1 MAKQNENIITA
12 VDIGEVNTVALVTEI
27 TGSRLRYRGHGI
39 ADSLGSCDGII
50 VDLEKASASVQEA
63 IDKAEIRANVPLQ
76 RAVVGVTGTHVRAA
90 NSRGR
95 MVLGLRPREVS
106 LEDIRQAAKTAQTVP
121 PPEDRQV
128 LHLLPQNFILDEQDC
143 TRYPVG
149 TVGRQLDVHVHVVT
163 ASASAIQN
171 IVTVMNRAGIY
182 VEDTVYEPLAS
193 SDAVLQSDERQ
204 LGVCVCD
211 IGADSMDVVVFHEG
225 VVVHSSSIPT
235 GRGQDRTSSCG
246 LIPIKGGRER
256 ATIRTPSKPGNSE
269 NKVPLMGD
277 RTLRL
282 VPQRF
287 LREAQEAR
295 AREVVEM
302 LRDNLRQAGVL
313 EMLGAGV
320 VFVGGGARLPG
331 VIENADAILRC
342 PTRMGT
348 PIPVLKL
355 PALLSE
361 PEFATV
367 IGMAL
372 YAHRTRE
379 FKTC

>member
-1 MAKQNENIITA
+1 MKQNENIITA
-12 VDIGEVNTVALVTEI
+12 VDIGEVKTVVLVTEI

-39 ADSLGSCDGII
+39 AESLGSCEGVI
-50 VDLEKASASVQEA
+50 VDLEKSAASLQEA
-63 IDKAEIRANVPLQ
+63 INEAELRANVPLQ
-76 RAVVGVTGTHVRAA
+76 RAVVGVAGTHIRAS

-95 MVLGLRPREVS
+95 IVLGLRPREVS
-106 LEDIRQAAKTAQTVP
+106 LEDICQAAKTAQTAP
-121 PPEDRQV
+121 LPEDRQV
-128 LHLLPQNFILDEQDC
+128 LHLFPQNFILDEQDC
-143 TRYPVG
+143 SRFPVG
-149 TVGRQLDVHVHVVT
+149 MVGRQLTVHAHIVT
-163 ASASAIQN
+163 ASASAVQN

-211 IGADSMDVVVFHEG
+211 IGASSMDVVVFHEG

-235 GRGQDRTSSCG
+235 GRSQDRNSSCA
-246 LIPIKGGRER
+246 LTSIRGGRDR
-256 ATIRTPSKPGNSE
+256 ATIRMPFEPGNLE

-282 VPQRF
+282 VSQRP
-287 LREAQEAR
+287 LSEAREAR
-295 AREVVEM
+295 AKEMVEM
-302 LRDNLRQAGVL
+302 LRDNLRQARVL

-372 YAHRTRE
+372 YAHRARV
-379 FKTC
+379 FKTH